1 VRALEDEHDLTL
13 TDIRPPDQASDH
25 RWAPCNVVDLDDA
38 RSLAA
43 GHEAVVHTVALVRE
57 RFEEP
62 LDRFIDVM
70 VKGTWNIAQASAEA
84 QVRRLINISSIV
96 ACGWPET
103 GDRVVTP
110 TDAFELS
117 ASDFY
122 YSLSKRLGEQIINAY
137 SGTFPGLAGLNLR
150 PGVIAGD
157 GKNPEPSRDEAQG
170 PYWFVHVDV
179 RDVARAVRSSLAT
192 EPAPRGTYAIV
203 AGREDALFD
212 WQPAAQDI
220 GYVSEHTWP
229 AL

>member
-1 VRALEDEHDLTL
+1 VRALEQEHDLTL
-13 TDIRPPDQASDH
+13 TDIRPPDQAPDH
-25 RWAPCNVVDLDDA
+25 RWVPCNVVDLEDV

-62 LDRFIDVM
+62 LDRFIEVM
-70 VKGTWNIAQASAEA
+70 IRGTWNIAQASAEA
-84 QVRRLINISSIV
+84 QVSRLVNISSIV
-96 ACGWPET
+96 AGGWPDA
-103 GDRVVTP
+103 GDRAVTCAD
-110 TDAFELS
+110 TFALS
-117 ASDFY
+117 AGDFY
-122 YSLSKRLGEQIINAY
+122 YSLSKRLGEQIIDAY
-137 SGTFPGLAGLNLR
+137 SGTYPGLAGLNLR

-157 GKNPEPSRDEAQG
+157 GKNPGPSRDGAED
-170 PYWFVHVDV
+170 PYWFVYVDV

-203 AGREDALFD
+203 AGRDDALFD

-229 AL
+229 AV